1 MNGGLELGE
10 NLTSARFQRKV
21 AKFSFR
27 AIKIVRVALFDIMLI
42 YTLYVI
48 DYINHLYCLRSIL
61 G

>member
-42 YTLYVI
+42 MRRNLLFYN
-48 DYINHLYCLRSIL
+48 DYYIYS
-61 G
+61 